1 MLIAFL
7 ITFAFLLFVYFVFF
21 KFKWLKFSPAWATV
35 SGLIALHL
43 FLIFVIGL
51 RFVAPYSSNVKVV
64 QHTIQLIPRLPEP
77 TLVTAVLVKPD
88 VPVKKGQP
96 LFQFDRRPYEYQVR
110 QLEAQLEAN
119 SASITTAQY
128 KIKQLDAELAAAKQE
143 VRMMK
148 ADVDA
153 ATQKIVRDQREEAY
167 AKYKYQL
174 LENMAAQ
181 NATPVEEV
189 HQWNAR
195 MDEAAASVKVSIADA
210 ERARL
215 RYESNIGGVNTT
227 VAKATAEV
235 EQSKGA
241 LEQALATAEST
252 KAQLELQRYYLDN
265 TLMVAPEDGHI
276 VNLQVQAGMVAGIYR
291 IGGIAAFIVD
301 SDRYLLASYTQE
313 TLKYVKIGQPVEFAL
328 DLYPGQVF
336 DARVD
341 SIWWA
346 NGEGQY
352 LPSDEIPRFYPALPN
367 QPQGLFAVKIY
378 PQDPSRVGLPIGAQ
392 GAAAIYTEPGAW
404 AALRK
409 ITIRIHSWFNWL
421 YPMPF

>member
-1 MLIAFL
+1 
-7 ITFAFLLFVYFVFF
+7 
-21 KFKWLKFSPAWATV
+21 
-35 SGLIALHL
+35 
-43 FLIFVIGL
+43 
-51 RFVAPYSSNVKVV
+51 V

-96 LFQFDRRPYEYQVR
+96 LLQFDRRPYEYQVR

-119 SASITTAQY
+119 SASITSAQY
-128 KIKQLDAELAAAKQE
+128 KIKQLEAELAAAKQD

-153 ATQKIVRDQREEAY
+153 ATQKIVMVQREETY

-195 MDEAAASVKVSIADA
+195 MDEAAASVKVATADA

-227 VAKATAEV
+227 VAKATAEM
-235 EQSKGA
+235 EQSKAA
-241 LEQALATAEST
+241 LKQALATAEST
-252 KAQLELQRYYLDN
+252 KAHLELQRYYLYN

-276 VNLQVQAGMVAGIYR
+276 VNLQVQPGMVSGIYR
-291 IGGIAAFIVD
+291 VGGIAAFIVD

-313 TLKYVKIGQPVEFAL
+313 TLKYVKAGQPVEFAL
-328 DLYPGQVF
+328 DLYPGQS
-336 DARVD
+336 R
-341 SIWWA
+341 
-346 NGEGQY
+346 
-352 LPSDEIPRFYPALPN
+352 PSL
-367 QPQGLFAVKIY
+367 
-378 PQDPSRVGLPIGAQ
+378 
-392 GAAAIYTEPGAW
+392 
-404 AALRK
+404 
-409 ITIRIHSWFNWL
+409 
-421 YPMPF
+421 

>member
-1 MLIAFL
+1 M
-7 ITFAFLLFVYFVFF
+7 
-21 KFKWLKFSPAWATV
+21 
-35 SGLIALHL
+35 
-43 FLIFVIGL
+43 
-51 RFVAPYSSNVKVV
+51 KVV

-153 ATQKIVRDQREEAY
+153 ATQKIVRDQREETY

-195 MDEAAASVKVSIADA
+195 MEEAAASVKVSTADA

-235 EQSKGA
+235 EQSKAA
-241 LEQALATAEST
+241 LNQALATA
-252 KAQLELQRYYLDN
+252 
-265 TLMVAPEDGHI
+265 
-276 VNLQVQAGMVAGIYR
+276 
-291 IGGIAAFIVD
+291 
-301 SDRYLLASYTQE
+301 
-313 TLKYVKIGQPVEFAL
+313 
-328 DLYPGQVF
+328 
-336 DARVD
+336 
-341 SIWWA
+341 
-346 NGEGQY
+346 
-352 LPSDEIPRFYPALPN
+352 
-367 QPQGLFAVKIY
+367 
-378 PQDPSRVGLPIGAQ
+378 
-392 GAAAIYTEPGAW
+392 
-404 AALRK
+404 
-409 ITIRIHSWFNWL
+409 
-421 YPMPF
+421 